1 MDIPV
6 LGLMLLPVVPFPQGP
21 WLSGGPAVAA
31 VGTWTMAVIHHGTG
45 QWKVNSVLQ
54 QKDQLDTC
62 RCTLCD
68 VLVVVVVAV
77 VY

>member
-1 MDIPV
+1 
-6 LGLMLLPVVPFPQGP
+6 
-21 WLSGGPAVAA
+21 
-31 VGTWTMAVIHHGTG
+31 MAVIHHGTG